1 VRSDPSIKKI
11 VLTRSRRVE
20 LDGPNV
26 VIVPLKSPEGQHYL
40 LRARQIFVKHNVP
53 LNAHYPLSPRR
64 HNVINLWHGVPLKR
78 FGFAS
83 LDTPARSGNAPLN
96 HRPCRAVVTS
106 SRVDTLAMLAAF
118 YPMTYE
124 DMWAT
129 GLPRNDF
136 VLCAEDRLPVDLREQ
151 ESRLRALVGDR
162 RLVLFVP
169 TFKDAQSDSYYEFSE
184 EELAWLGAWCERE
197 NVVLGVREHMADT
210 ARTYSRL
217 VTAVGA
223 LNLSSRRFPDVEV
236 LYRVASALVTDYS
249 SCLVDF
255 LLTGRPVVSFAYDLD
270 RYAYSE
276 RGLFY
281 DLEQVLPGPVCR
293 DFASFST
300 ALDHL
305 FDPPDSEHREEY
317 DWKRSLFF
325 DHLDD
330 QNAWRLV
337 QRVRMLSHGE
347 RATAST
353 GSEETVT

>member
-1 VRSDPSIKKI
+1 M
-11 VLTRSRRVE
+11 
-20 LDGPNV
+20 
-26 VIVPLKSPEGQHYL
+26 
-40 LRARQIFVKHNVP
+40 
-53 LNAHYPLSPRR
+53 
-64 HNVINLWHGVPLKR
+64 KR

-118 YPMTYE
+118 YPLTYE
-124 DMWAT
+124 DMWPT

-151 ESRLRALVGDR
+151 GARLRELVGDR

-169 TFKDAQSDSYYEFSE
+169 TFKDGQSDSYYEFSQT
-184 EELAWLGAWCERE
+184 ELAWLGAWCERE

-223 LNLSSRRFPDVEV
+223 LDLSSRKFPDVEV

-281 DLEQVLPGPVCR
+281 DLEQVLPCLLYTSPSPR
-293 DFASFST
+293 DS
-300 ALDHL
+300 
-305 FDPPDSEHREEY
+305 
-317 DWKRSLFF
+317 
-325 DHLDD
+325 
-330 QNAWRLV
+330 
-337 QRVRMLSHGE
+337 
-347 RATAST
+347 
-353 GSEETVT
+353 